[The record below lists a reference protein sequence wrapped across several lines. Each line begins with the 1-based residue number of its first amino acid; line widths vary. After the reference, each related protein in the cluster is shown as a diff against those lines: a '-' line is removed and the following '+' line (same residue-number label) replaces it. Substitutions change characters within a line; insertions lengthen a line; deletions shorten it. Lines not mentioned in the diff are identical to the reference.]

1 MKVLHVCNTDFYARK
16 FLEPLIRQLQ
26 SRGVEVEVL
35 CSIDRSNFKP
45 EDYCCPVHDFAFP
58 KSANPFAFLR
68 SIRHLA
74 RFLRRGD
81 FDGVISHNRNAS
93 IVARVAVRRSGIA
106 VNIYTAHG
114 AYFHDGQSRVSR
126 QLAMLIERLLAP
138 ITTHCLSQSGEDAD
152 LFIRKGYY
160 DASRVT
166 VIGNG
171 IDTDRFS
178 PDSVEPVNLPFS
190 DGSLRLCTVG
200 RLVSGKGLEDL
211 IESTRIL
218 RDDGIDCRLLII
230 GGNIKQDRQ
239 VAAEDISALIR
250 RYGLESAVHVTG
262 LVENVQGYLAA
273 SDVFVLPSY
282 REGMPRSLLEAM
294 SMGLPCVATRIRG
307 CREIVSDGENGLLY
321 EPRQVGQLVDQIR
334 RLQDASL
341 RRRLGSK
348 ARETVLTRFTKRRYV
363 ELQTEVTLGLLSSI
377 ESS

>member
-1 MKVLHVCNTDFYARK
+1 VV
-16 FLEPLIRQLQ
+16 
-26 SRGVEVEVL
+26 
-35 CSIDRSNFKP
+35 
-45 EDYCCPVHDFAFP
+45 
-58 KSANPFAFLR
+58 
-68 SIRHLA
+68 
-74 RFLRRGD
+74 
-81 FDGVISHNRNAS
+81 SHNRNAS
-93 IVARVAVRRSGIA
+93 IVARIAARRVGIGA
-106 VNIYTAHG
+106 NVYAAHG

-126 QLAMLIERLLAP
+126 RVAMSIERLLAP

-211 IESTRIL
+211 IEATRIL

-348 ARETVLTRFTKRRYV
+348 ARETVLTRFTERRYV